1 MARAMHEPLLFY
13 HSIVFSGCIQLSLY
27 MYANSC
33 SIEAFLLHLA
43 YLSSEFKVGATYIS
57 TVQLAL
63 FPGISGSFTGLPV
76 VSSSVISISGEAA
89 FLYAFSSNNR
99 TIPAPLPELQI
110 IFFHMCL
117 LFQYPYTIYYC
128 IYLCV
133 NKVENPG
140 SACWESLPKWR
151 KSAKYG
157 RDSRGCLLE
166 ISTQMAQISERVEI
180 SGAAS

>member
-13 HSIVFSGCIQLSLY
+13 LFYHSIVFSEYTQLSLY

-63 FPGISGSFTGLPV
+63 FPVLLQDYLLCHLLRYQHSGVLP
-76 VSSSVISISGEAA
+76 
-89 FLYAFSSNNR
+89 FCMLFSSNNR

-110 IFFHMCL
+110 IFFSYVSPLSISFCE
-117 LFQYPYTIYYC
+117 T
-128 IYLCV
+128 
-133 NKVENPG
+133 
-140 SACWESLPKWR
+140 LPKQR
-151 KSAKYG
+151 KSAKW
-157 RDSRGCLLE
+157 
-166 ISTQMAQISERVEI
+166 VEI
-180 SGAAS
+180 PGSVCWEYLPRQRRLAK

>member
-63 FPGISGSFTGLPV
+63 FPGISGSFTGLSV
-76 VSSSVISISGEAA
+76 VPSSAISTFGRSA
-89 FLYAFSSNNR
+89 FLYAFFIEQPHNTGTIARTANN
-99 TIPAPLPELQI
+99 IFSYVSPLSISLYYLLLHILMRKQGRESWV
-110 IFFHMCL
+110 CL
-117 LFQYPYTIYYC
+117 LGISTQMAQI
-128 IYLCV
+128 
-133 NKVENPG
+133 G
-140 SACWESLPKWR
+140 
-151 KSAKYG
+151 KYG

>member
-13 HSIVFSGCIQLSLY
+13 HSIVFSGYTQLSLY

-63 FPGISGSFTGLPV
+63 FPVFPVLLQDYLLCHLLRYQHSGVLP
-76 VSSSVISISGEAA
+76 
-89 FLYAFSSNNR
+89 FCMLFSSNNR

-110 IFFHMCL
+110 IFFFSYVSSFNILM
-117 LFQYPYTIYYC
+117 LFIIAYTY
-128 IYLCV
+128 
-133 NKVENPG
+133 
-140 SACWESLPKWR
+140 A
-151 KSAKYG
+151 
-157 RDSRGCLLE
+157 
-166 ISTQMAQISERVEI
+166 
-180 SGAAS
+180 

>member
-110 IFFHMCL
+110 IFFSYVSPLSISLYYLLLHILMRKQGRESWVCL
-117 LFQYPYTIYYC
+117 L
-128 IYLCV
+128 
-133 NKVENPG
+133 G
-140 SACWESLPKWR
+140 
-151 KSAKYG
+151 
-157 RDSRGCLLE
+157 
-166 ISTQMAQISERVEI
+166 ISTQMAQIGKI
-180 SGAAS
+180 W